1 MLLWLPPNAPRGDEN
16 EKAAKLRRRERAKFM
31 NILLATGLVLTILS
45 VAIVKLHHSPKMRGA
60 YNRQKQQQQL
70 EMSQGDAASLPLDS
84 IYRLSVETQEGGD
97 GVLTSLL
104 KYTGMVTLVVN
115 TACK

>member
-1 MLLWLPPNAPRGDEN
+1 MLFWLPPNAPCGGDEN
-16 EKAAKLRRRERAKFM
+16 EKAAKLRRRARAKFM
-31 NILLATGLVLTILS
+31 NILFATGLVLAILS
-45 VAIVKLHHSPKMRGA
+45 LAIFNLHHSPKMRGA
-60 YNRQKQQQQL
+60 YNRQKKQQL
-70 EMSQGDAASLPLDS
+70 EMLQGDAATLPLNS
-84 IYRLSVETQEGGD
+84 IYRLSVENQEGD